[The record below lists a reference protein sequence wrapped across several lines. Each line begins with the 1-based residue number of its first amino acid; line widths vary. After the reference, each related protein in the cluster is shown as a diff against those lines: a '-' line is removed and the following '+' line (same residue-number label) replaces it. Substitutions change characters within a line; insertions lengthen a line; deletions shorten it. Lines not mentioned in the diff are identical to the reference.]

1 MAAAVSQYPIS
12 LSLYC
17 RTGVRRG
24 YQQANA
30 MAYGQVVEV
39 VADKCGAGDTDAK
52 LCLELLKGG
61 WFVFDA
67 HQAVFD
73 AQLPGSHLGGATFAA
88 AQKSQLQAR
97 LLQ

>member
-1 MAAAVSQYPIS
+1 
-12 LSLYC
+12 
-17 RTGVRRG
+17 
-24 YQQANA
+24 

-73 AQLPGSHLGGATFAA
+73 AQLLGSDFCCSSATS
-88 AQKSQLQAR
+88 AQEGQLQPC
-97 LLQ
+97 LLKESDA